1 MHMEKTDVIEG
12 FYSLKGGEFEDAGA
26 AAKELRKALARIGV
40 SKENIKRA
48 SVSAFEAEMNVL
60 IHALAGTLHYIVEEG
75 EVRITVT
82 DMGPGIEDVERAMKK
97 GYSTAPEWARELGWG
112 SGLGLPNIKENS
124 DNLEIDTVLR
134 EGTTIRIGVR
144 LDGD

>member
-48 SVSAFEAEMNVL
+48 SEQEHCTISWRR
-60 IHALAGTLHYIVEEG
+60 G
-75 EVRITVT
+75 
-82 DMGPGIEDVERAMKK
+82 K
-97 GYSTAPEWARELGWG
+97 
-112 SGLGLPNIKENS
+112 SG
-124 DNLEIDTVLR
+124 
-134 EGTTIRIGVR
+134 
-144 LDGD
+144 